1 MFILINMF
9 KNFVFDLDGTLLE
22 TLPDI
27 CLAMNEAMEKCGYPY
42 RYDVVS
48 AKRLIGDGVDNL
60 IHRALADSDG
70 ELTFNTLK
78 PVFMPLYKAYQGKTG
93 GTMKN
98 AVEALSRLKEMGC
111 KLFVCTNKPNP
122 LTKIILTDLFGEK
135 MFDFMKGLDDG
146 EAPKPDAHNIR
157 AILDGFGLKEEETL
171 FVGDSMT
178 DYKTAKNGNLAFC
191 LCLYGYGTY
200 TDEFKAISD
209 YHINDLLELIELAK

>member
-1 MFILINMF
+1 MF

-27 CLAMNEAMEKCGYPY
+27 CLSMNEALEKTGFPY
-42 RYDVVS
+42 RYDVIS
-48 AKRLIGDGVDNL
+48 AKRLIGDGADNL
-60 IHRALADSDG
+60 IHRALDKDDN
-70 ELTFNTLK
+70 ETNFNILK

-98 AVEALSRLKEMGC
+98 AVETLSSLKKRGA

-122 LTKIILTDLFGEK
+122 LAKIILANLFGED
-135 MFDFMKGLDDG
+135 MFDFIKGLDEG

-157 AILDGFGLKEEETL
+157 KILDTYSLKEEETL

-178 DYKTAKNGNLAFC
+178 DYKTAKNGNLSFC

-200 TDEFKAISD
+200 TEEFIEMCD
-209 YHINDLLELIELAK
+209 YTIHDTKDLLEL

>member
-1 MFILINMF
+1 MTMF

-27 CLAMNEAMEKCGYPY
+27 CLAMNEAMEKTGFSY
-42 RYDVVS
+42 RYDPVT

-60 IHRALADSDG
+60 IHRALDKDDN
-70 ELTFNTLK
+70 ETNFNILK

-98 AVEALSRLKEMGC
+98 AVEALSSLKNRGA

-122 LTKIILTDLFGEK
+122 LAKIILRDLFGEG
-135 MFDFMKGLDDG
+135 MFDFIKGLDDG
-146 EAPKPDAHNIR
+146 ETPKPDAHNIR
-157 AILDGFGLKEEETL
+157 YILDTYSLKEEETL
-171 FVGDSMT
+171 FVGDSLT

-200 TDEFKAISD
+200 TEEFIGKCEYTIRD
-209 YHINDLLELIELAK
+209 TMDLLEL

>member
-1 MFILINMF
+1 MF

-27 CLAMNEAMEKCGYPY
+27 CLAMNEAMEKTGFPY

-60 IHRALADSDG
+60 IHRALDKDDS
-70 ELTFNTLK
+70 EKNFAILK

-98 AVEALSRLKEMGC
+98 AVEALSSLKKRGA

-122 LTKIILTDLFGEK
+122 LAKIILKDLFGEG
-135 MFDFMKGLDDG
+135 MFDFIKGLDDG
-146 EAPKPDAHNIR
+146 ETPKPDAHNIR
-157 AILDGFGLKEEETL
+157 KILDTYSLKEEETL

-200 TDEFKAISD
+200 TEEFISKCEYTITD
-209 YHINDLLELIELAK
+209 TMDLLEL